1 VRILALVL
9 LVSAASGDA
18 VHLKGGKK
26 VVGLVLAEDPEVVVN
41 PYFSAVPGMTFGV
54 QRFPKERVAK
64 VVRDLPRPHHE
75 FWIRWKGAGTV
86 EDFLALALWCEE
98 RRLKEERLLALER
111 ALELDPSHTEAR
123 KLLGARA
130 PKGDPK
136 ADLALARKLL
146 ATPDEATW
154 AEIRA
159 ARAFSEEYL
168 LRALRSAKQ
177 RKGLQEDRPVAMR
190 ADKLLPNARYTLFV
204 PDSYDPLVPTPLVF
218 GLHGGGRGGA
228 DGKLV
233 VGSGR
238 EAMPFYRDLCDRR
251 GWICVCPTAVVGGWG
266 QRENDDLVDAV
277 LEEIQLL
284 YNVDENRIYL
294 TGHSMGGGGSWAQ
307 GRRLAGTW
315 AAVAPTASFGVQGID
330 DFARTGTG
338 FYVYHS
344 DDDPRTKIEWVRPAM
359 ERLAGRVDIDFVYTE
374 LPGREHSLPDEVRE
388 DLFAFF
394 DLRRRA
400 EGTGRNVRPM
410 VRPQSSFLRKVT
422 REERKYLPPLAE
434 EDGEDP
440 GLKALLDDLR
450 TGGGKAEQAVS
461 RLAEHPDPKAASR
474 VGRVVAHP
482 DTPPDVR
489 RFAARVLAIR
499 RAEPKALGQALL
511 VETEFNALVA
521 VLEALA
527 AVNDPASGEDVA
539 RFLRRRAEYFRG
551 RQLGGQIHFSDW
563 DTILPT
569 MARACA
575 LLGSWKPPKASEAIV
590 QTALEG
596 VLLAKLEVLHDPQLM
611 EPLVAARA
619 LAEAACG
626 ALAAI
631 GDPACEP
638 ALAKLGAHARWG
650 RDPRIA
656 GAVRQARDSLRR

>member
-1 VRILALVL
+1 MLLASV
-9 LVSAASGDA
+9 AWGDA

-75 FWIRWKGAGTV
+75 FWIRWKGAATV
-86 EDFLALALWCEE
+86 EDLLALARWCEE
-98 RRLKEERLLALER
+98 RKLREERVLALER
-111 ALELDPSHTEAR
+111 ALALDPSRDDAR
-123 KLLGARA
+123 RLLGSRA
-130 PKGDPK
+130 PKTDPK
-136 ADLALARKLL
+136 ADLELARKLL

-154 AEIRA
+154 AEVRA
-159 ARAFSEEYL
+159 AKGFPFPEEYL
-168 LRALRSAKQ
+168 RRGLRSAKQ
-177 RKGLQEDRPVAMR
+177 PKGLQEDRPVALR

-204 PDSYDPLVPTPLVF
+204 PESYDPLLPTPLLF

-344 DDDPRTKIEWVRPAM
+344 DDDPRTKIEWVRPEM
-359 ERLAGRVDIDFVYTE
+359 ERLAGRIDVDFVYTE
-374 LPGREHSLPDEVRE
+374 LPGRGHSLPDEVRE

-400 EGTGRNVRPM
+400 EGTGRNVRPT
-410 VRPQSSFLRKVT
+410 VRAHSSFLRKVT
-422 REERKYLPPLAE
+422 RDERKYLPALAE
-434 EDGEDP
+434 EEGEDP
-440 GLKALLDDLR
+440 RLKALLDDLR
-450 TGGGKAEQAVS
+450 TGGGKAEQAVAK
-461 RLAEHPDPKAASR
+461 LAAHEDPKAAAR
-474 VGRVVAHP
+474 VGRIVAHP

-489 RFAARVLAIR
+489 RFAARILAIR
-499 RAEPKALGQALL
+499 RAEAKALGQALA

-521 VLEALA
+521 VLDALA

-539 RFLRRRAEYFRG
+539 RFLRRRLEYFRE
-551 RQLGGQIHFSDW
+551 RQLGSQVHFSDW

-590 QTALEG
+590 QGAIEG
-596 VLLAKLEVLHDPQLM
+596 VLLAKVEVIHDPELM

-619 LAEAACG
+619 LAEAACE

-638 ALAKLGAHARWG
+638 ALAKLGRHPRWG
-650 RDPRIA
+650 KDPRIA
-656 GAVRQARDSLRR
+656 AAVRQARDSVRR